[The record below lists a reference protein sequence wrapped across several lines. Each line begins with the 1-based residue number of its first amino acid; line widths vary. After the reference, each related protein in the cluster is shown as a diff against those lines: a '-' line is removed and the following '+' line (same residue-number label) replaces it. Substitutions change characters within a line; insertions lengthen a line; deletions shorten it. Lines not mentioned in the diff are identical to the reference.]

1 MAISI
6 GDRIPDVKLKTTS
19 DQGVRDI
26 STTELCRGKKVV
38 LFAVPGAYTGT
49 CSTRHLPGF
58 VELADDIKAK
68 GVDVVACTAVN
79 DIHVLSAWAREHGA
93 GTKLVLLADGNG
105 DFARAMGLELDARA
119 FGLGIRSQRYA
130 AIIDDCVVKR
140 LETDVPGEVTGSG
153 AQAILHA
160 L

>member
-6 GDRIPDVKLKTTS
+6 GDRIPDVKLKTMT
-19 DQGVRDI
+19 DQGIRDV
-26 STTELCRGKKVV
+26 STAELCRGRKVV

-58 VELADDIKAK
+58 VELVDDIKAK

-79 DIHVLSAWAREHGA
+79 DIHVLSAWAKEHGA
-93 GTKLVLLADGNG
+93 LTKIELLADGNG

-130 AIIDDCVVKR
+130 AIIDDGVIKR

-153 AQAILHA
+153 AQAVLHA